1 MYLIHNFP
9 HMLLKILHST
19 RYFYQRPVRFG
30 PHRLLIRAIEG
41 HDVQIRDSSLSVSP
55 NARVR
60 WLRDVFGN
68 SIAIADFLEEATQ
81 LEIHSSL
88 KVEQFNTNPFEFV
101 LDESAVTLPFTYA
114 PFEAFDVAPYCQI
127 VHLEDV
133 DVVRNWIR
141 PFLDAKGAARTLDFF
156 TALTKSVPLFF
167 TYAPREEPGVQTPG
181 ETLKKRSG
189 SCRDFALLLMEA
201 ARQLGV
207 AARFVSGY
215 LCRPIGDDSSIIVRD
230 STHAWA
236 ELYLPG
242 AGWKGFD
249 PTSGTMAADLH
260 VRTGVARVPDQA
272 NPVTG
277 SFGGDFSNF
286 LRMEVS
292 VDASAVGPDGV
303 GDS

>member
-1 MYLIHNFP
+1 
-9 HMLLKILHST
+9 MLLNIRHST
-19 RYFYQRPVRFG
+19 TYYYRQSVKFG
-30 PHRLLIRAIEG
+30 PHRLLLRAIEG
-41 HDVQIRDSSLSVSP
+41 HDVQIRKSGLRISP
-55 NARVR
+55 AARVR

-68 SIAIADFLEEATQ
+68 SIAIAELASPASQ

-88 KVEQFNTNPFEFV
+88 TVEQFNTDPFEFV
-101 LDESAVTLPFTYA
+101 LSENALSLPFIYE

-127 VHLEDV
+127 QHPNDA
-133 DVVRNWIR
+133 DAVRRWMR
-141 PFLDAKGAARTLDFF
+141 PFLSAGGTARTMEFF
-156 TALTKSVPLFF
+156 TAVNKSVPLFF
-167 TYAPREEPGVQTPG
+167 SYIPREEPGVQSPG

-215 LCRPIGDDSSIIVRD
+215 LCRALGDETAGVAQD

-236 ELYLPG
+236 EVYLPG

-249 PTSGTMAADLH
+249 PTSGTLAADLH
-260 VRTGVARVPDQA
+260 VRTSVARVPDQA
-272 NPVTG
+272 NPITG
-277 SFGGDFSNF
+277 SFSGGAADY

-292 VDASAVGPDGV
+292 VNARAV
-303 GDS
+303 S